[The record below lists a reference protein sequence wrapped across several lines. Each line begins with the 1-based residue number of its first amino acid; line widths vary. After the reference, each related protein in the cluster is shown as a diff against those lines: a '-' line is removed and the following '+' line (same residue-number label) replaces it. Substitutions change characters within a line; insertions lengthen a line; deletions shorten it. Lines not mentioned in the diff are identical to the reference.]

1 MPVTDVTKD
10 LDALTMTITAEFD
23 AGAERVWEMWSDPRQ
38 LERWWGPPTYPATFV
53 DHDLSPGGRAAY
65 FMTSPEG
72 KKYHGWWR
80 IEEVE
85 PPKRLRFLDGFDDE
99 GNPNEEMPGPA
110 SATVTIT
117 EAEGVTTMSI
127 ESKFGSREGMEQ
139 VIEMGMEQGM
149 VEALGQIDALLAAG
163 SSRSGSRKPPRQ
175 PK

>member
-53 DHDLSPGGRAAY
+53 DHDLSAGGRAAY

-72 KKYHGWWR
+72 QKYHGWWR

-85 PPKRLRFLDGFDDE
+85 PPVRLRFEDGFADQE
-99 GNPNEEMPGPA
+99 GKPTDEMPTTV
-110 SATVTIT
+110 ATVTI
-117 EAEGVTTMSI
+117 AETDGATTMTI
-127 ESKFGSREGMEQ
+127 ESKYGTREGMEK
-139 VIEMGMEQGM
+139 VLEMGVEQGM
-149 VEALGQIDALLAAG
+149 TEALGQIDALLAG
-163 SSRSGSRKPPRQ
+163 ERT
-175 PK
+175 

>member
-1 MPVTDVTKD
+1 MPVTDVNKD

-38 LERWWGPPTYPATFV
+38 LERWWGPPSYPATFV
-53 DHDLSPGGRAAY
+53 DHDLSPDGRAAY

-80 IEEVE
+80 VEAVE
-85 PPKRLRFLDGFDDE
+85 PPNRLRLEDGFADE
-99 GNPNEEMPGPA
+99 EGKPNEEMPTTI
-110 SATVTIT
+110 ATVTIA
-117 EAEGVTTMSI
+117 EADGASTMSI

-149 VEALGQIDALLAAG
+149 VEALGQIDAILAERA
-163 SSRSGSRKPPRQ
+163 
-175 PK
+175 

>member
-72 KKYHGWWR
+72 QKYHGWWR
-80 IEEVE
+80 VKEVE
-85 PPKRLRFLDGFDDE
+85 PPVRLRFEDGFADE
-99 GNPNEEMPGPA
+99 EGKPNAELPTMIQ
-110 SATVTIT
+110 TVTIA
-117 EAEGVTTMSI
+117 EAGDTTTMSI
-127 ESKFGSREGMEQ
+127 VSKFGSREGMEQ
-139 VIEMGMEQGM
+139 GIEMGMEQGM
-149 VEALGQIDALLAAG
+149 GEALGQIDALLAAG
-163 SSRSGSRKPPRQ
+163 SSHSG
-175 PK
+175 